1 MGIIARLFGRDGG
14 HAPASDPRLG
24 EMVERVIAL
33 SPRLRHASRCQARLE
48 ASVGKGLAYIRGLV
62 ASWPDAREASVAAWS
77 TDPCIR
83 AFFGAADDVSRVIAQ
98 SEPLRALF
106 DANAGLTEA
115 HAVLGMAFSERR
127 TLGVALQ
134 GQATRH
140 DVEQTTVSFGDHK
153 LRLCGPDVAALAE
166 EVVERL
172 VDQLMLE
179 ALARVAADTSRR
191 EDLEQERALLA
202 TRLRL
207 LERQGTTGMRSMVGA
222 DGAAAPAQD
231 AARLREQLEE
241 NDAELRAL
249 GTRAETLDRQLETVC
264 TAFSEAGELLQ
275 VSHRRMHLSRMNVLL
290 SEAEAA
296 DGAGAEV
303 EFDIARVPG
312 DPPQERAFALVR
324 LHRSHLGEARN
335 PLDEA
340 DRLLV

>member
-1 MGIIARLFGRDGG
+1 MGIIARLFGREGG
-14 HAPASDPRLG
+14 QAPAVDPRLG

-33 SPRLRHASRCQARLE
+33 SPRLRLASRCQPRLE
-48 ASVGKGLAYIRGLV
+48 TAVGKGLACIRGLV
-62 ASWPDAREASVAAWS
+62 ASWADAREASAAAWS
-77 TDPCIR
+77 SDPCIR
-83 AFFGAADDVSRVIAQ
+83 AFFGAPDDVSRVIAQ
-98 SEPLRALF
+98 SQPLRALF
-106 DANAGLTEA
+106 DANPSLAEA

-127 TLGVALQ
+127 TLGVALE

-153 LRLCGPDVAALAE
+153 LRLCGPDIGSLAE
-166 EVVERL
+166 EVVGRL

-191 EDLEQERALLA
+191 DDLEQERALLT

-207 LERQGTTGMRSMVGA
+207 LERQGTGMRSMVGA
-222 DGAAAPAQD
+222 DGAAPAQD
-231 AARLREQLEE
+231 AARLREQLEQ

-264 TAFSEAGELLQ
+264 TAFSDAEQLLQ
-275 VSHRRMHLSRMNVLL
+275 VAHRRMHLSRMNVLL
-290 SEAEAA
+290 SESDAA

-312 DPPQERAFALVR
+312 DPPQERAFVLVR
-324 LHRSHLGEARN
+324 LHRSQLGDARN